1 MLGLSVGEKIPE
13 SISVNIDAK
22 LSVVWST
29 ILRLYYLWRV
39 YVNRFIVNSGNN
51 SYWAE
56 TSHSRS
62 RLFYLMIY
70 YQNTTDITD
79 AITRSATAD
88 TQKHQRGACIHT
100 IQSTADDGHARSGSL
115 AAEHRVPIS
124 VSSAANGAAPK
135 SNVGGLRSSAARASS
150 RVWSQA
156 SSTESRSRRRVR
168 SF

>member
-1 MLGLSVGEKIPE
+1 
-13 SISVNIDAK
+13 
-22 LSVVWST
+22 
-29 ILRLYYLWRV
+29 
-39 YVNRFIVNSGNN
+39 
-51 SYWAE
+51 
-56 TSHSRS
+56 
-62 RLFYLMIY
+62 MIY

-135 SNVGGLRSSAARASS
+135 KQRWRSAVIGGKGELSCVVPGVVDRIQKSAA
-150 RVWSQA
+150 SQELLA
-156 SSTESRSRRRVR
+156 GPYRPAAPVR
-168 SF
+168 